1 MNCVLIL
8 GQRHS
13 INPGKFNKKEHML
26 ITSKSAT
33 HTRRNSGLIRALVMA
48 TVAFNTPYT
57 SDIIVSQVLPQ
68 VSNP

>member
-1 MNCVLIL
+1 
-8 GQRHS
+8 
-13 INPGKFNKKEHML
+13 ML